1 MRLPVERKKTII
13 TPDNKRVIARFFYN
27 GDDRARRLIK
37 DILELQEDQV
47 NIMLHQILR
56 EFSKRHRSITGIFK
70 RNFQKVATIVMEVS
84 NGQHLSESRKL
95 LIGSYFTMEYALESA
110 ALFNPSVVEDFDQ
123 SGLHKGQKRII
134 ISFRA
139 TGEGHI
145 SSLIFR
151 RAVIDENNTITM
163 LESGDQIGEAERIKN
178 HVYHQKEFL
187 RALREMDIDFY
198 FSENIMKELPEEF
211 TYDQVRDVIDN
222 IQQQNR
228 EYTFEQ
234 KKVIN
239 EILWLADS
247 HTEIRFS
254 LDTDLSERVIFPISK
269 FEKNGIEDARFTR
282 FIKDNGEIIYYAT
295 YTAYDGYSILPKLI
309 ETKDFLTFKMF
320 PLSGKYAI
328 DKNLALFPRKIN
340 GRYAMI
346 SRIDG
351 VNNYIMFSDTLYR
364 WSDAQ
369 ILSEPIY
376 PWEFVQMGNGGS
388 PIETEKG
395 WLLITHGVGPVR
407 KYCLGACLLD
417 LKDPT
422 KVIGRLKE
430 PLLLPDENERSGY
443 VPNVV
448 YTCGAIVHN
457 NELIIPYAM
466 SDYASSFV
474 TVNLNL
480 LLDELL
486 LNKE

>member
-145 SSLIFR
+145 SSLVFR

-178 HVYHQKEFL
+178 HIYHQKEFL

-198 FSENIMKELPEEF
+198 FSENIMKKLPEEF

-320 PLSGKYAI
+320 PLTGKYAI

-466 SDYASSFV
+466 SDYASSFAS
-474 TVNLNL
+474 VNLDL
-480 LLDELL
+480 LLEELL
-486 LNKE
+486 REKT